1 MAENIFKKGDKV
13 RFDPKKCEEAK
24 QKNLPIWQYI
34 KKMSRN
40 KTHSIFKVL
49 VDGNIYLEDYPGV
62 LIHSSLFYHYICIA
76 CRKKKVYMENKRFN
90 MCYGCA
96 VIHKDQMRDAFSKTL
111 SDEQLML
118 FQNYERAAYVVTAML
133 ILNDD
138 MESLELDN
146 AD

>member
-1 MAENIFKKGDKV
+1 
-13 RFDPKKCEEAK
+13 
-24 QKNLPIWQYI
+24 
-34 KKMSRN
+34 
-40 KTHSIFKVL
+40 
-49 VDGNIYLEDYPGV
+49 
-62 LIHSSLFYHYICIA
+62 
-76 CRKKKVYMENKRFN
+76 MENKRFN